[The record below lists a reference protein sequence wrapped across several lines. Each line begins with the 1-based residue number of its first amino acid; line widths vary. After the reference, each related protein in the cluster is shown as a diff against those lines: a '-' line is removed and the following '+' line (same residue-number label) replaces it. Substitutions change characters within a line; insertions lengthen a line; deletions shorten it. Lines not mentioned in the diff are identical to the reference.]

1 VPSDDED
8 LPSQLGV
15 SLECLSLLVGL
26 WTYEIKKERVELI
39 DELRTSLV
47 NQHVS
52 IEGPVEELVQDGGSE
67 VYMASVLE
75 HVK

>member
-52 IEGPVEELVQDGGSE
+52 IESPVKELIQDGGSE